1 MLDLFT
7 LPTGASTTAGVSDY
21 SSTWF
26 IALLAIGFLGVGVI
40 IGGMATSFLMRKI
53 IAAVSKVLG
62 GRKGG
67 RRRR

>member
-1 MLDLFT
+1 
-7 LPTGASTTAGVSDY
+7 
-21 SSTWF
+21 
-26 IALLAIGFLGVGVI
+26 LAIGFLGVGVI